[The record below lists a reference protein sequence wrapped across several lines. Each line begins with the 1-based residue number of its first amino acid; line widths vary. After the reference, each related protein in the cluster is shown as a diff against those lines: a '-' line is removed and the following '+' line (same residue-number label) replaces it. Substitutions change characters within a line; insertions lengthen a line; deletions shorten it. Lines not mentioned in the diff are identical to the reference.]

1 PYEFEF
7 AIEGSAPSPPGPI
20 PQPDITPIAQTFN
33 IVNSPG
39 SNVDEYGYLASIP
52 ACNYKEGS
60 DRYLA
65 PIVYNYDSTQT
76 NWYGDV
82 DDTTDYLIDDWDDYL
97 ASKGKT
103 AVDYYVN
110 SDPVKAAAEIATAA
124 WSSSN
129 LAVVAIDGSVYEDT
143 TTEVIHKTAT
153 LPRNKEVQT
162 IPNDSPDFVTLGGLS
177 VIPMTFINNK
187 WGAITLEIDG
197 AAEEPFLMGVF
208 PHYMSMT
215 TDWWPEHVTEKTDT
229 YYPLTVTGLASVW
242 AAGVGSVSDAWDLI
256 ITKLECDRYTIDVDD
271 SDSVI
276 TAEVTTSSPSDLLVF
291 LVDPDGNLKA
301 PEPPEWNGG
310 PISPI
315 HGWNG
320 MDNSA
325 IPPDCD
331 DWRAWEPDDHTYFS
345 AEVLHPEA
353 GEWTAIVVPRYAQS
367 GAGVQYTLS
376 VKIRELNQK
385 RVDAA
390 ISAANAAVIAS
401 QEHVPLLYVTEDS
414 VPAETQDAFDDLGVS
429 NVIFVQRGNIGSSVE
444 SSLPTI
450 DENLKT

>member
-1 PYEFEF
+1 MNDEEDWYKFNVNSGQGINFTLDMRRVAYLSDFDIYLYNPSGDLKHYEAMYYDDELLYPADASGQWRVKIDIYPGWTDIPQPTQWDYWTYGSGPYEFEF

-315 HGWNG
+315 H
-320 MDNSA
+320 
-325 IPPDCD
+325 
-331 DWRAWEPDDHTYFS
+331 
-345 AEVLHPEA
+345 
-353 GEWTAIVVPRYAQS
+353 
-367 GAGVQYTLS
+367 
-376 VKIRELNQK
+376 
-385 RVDAA
+385 
-390 ISAANAAVIAS
+390 
-401 QEHVPLLYVTEDS
+401 
-414 VPAETQDAFDDLGVS
+414 
-429 NVIFVQRGNIGSSVE
+429 
-444 SSLPTI
+444 
-450 DENLKT
+450 